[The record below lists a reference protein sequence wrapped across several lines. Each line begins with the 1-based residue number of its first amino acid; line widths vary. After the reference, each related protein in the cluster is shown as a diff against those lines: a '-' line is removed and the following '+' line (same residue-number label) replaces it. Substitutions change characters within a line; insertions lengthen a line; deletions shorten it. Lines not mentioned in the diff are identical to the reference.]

1 MAIVTMK
8 VTLATSRAMLG
19 NSTASTH
26 KAKTPRTCG
35 TKIYVD
41 LLQGSNMSAAREK
54 DQADF
59 DLERFVDMFDEALIS
74 QDPRVMNA
82 LRSLMMMVTLTRPES
97 RDSSLH
103 DRNHGPLRRL
113 YEDVNHLNSRLHRME
128 DEVQQIRN
136 QERRDREVYKKAYSY
151 DYPYEKYD
159 YTMQQAAQQIANK
172 VDQDVL
178 NQLKSSYR
186 TKIQGFK

>member
-1 MAIVTMK
+1 
-8 VTLATSRAMLG
+8 
-19 NSTASTH
+19 
-26 KAKTPRTCG
+26 
-35 TKIYVD
+35 
-41 LLQGSNMSAAREK
+41 MSAAREK

-97 RDSSLH
+97 RDSGLH

-128 DEVQQIRN
+128 DEIRQIRN
-136 QERRDREVYKKAYSY
+136 QRGETIEGYKKAYSY

-159 YTMQQAAQQIANK
+159 YSMKAAQHMASQI
-172 VDQDVL
+172 DQDVL
-178 NQLKSSYR
+178 NQLKATYR
-186 TKIQGFK
+186 GKIQGLK

>member
-1 MAIVTMK
+1 
-8 VTLATSRAMLG
+8 
-19 NSTASTH
+19 
-26 KAKTPRTCG
+26 
-35 TKIYVD
+35 
-41 LLQGSNMSAAREK
+41 MSAAREK

-97 RDSSLH
+97 RDGGLH

-136 QERRDREVYKKAYSY
+136 QERRDRDGWKKAYQS

-159 YTMQQAAQQIANK
+159 YTIQKAAEQISAK
-172 VDQDVL
+172 VDQDML
-178 NQLKSSYR
+178 NQLKSTYR
-186 TKIQGFK
+186 NTLKGI